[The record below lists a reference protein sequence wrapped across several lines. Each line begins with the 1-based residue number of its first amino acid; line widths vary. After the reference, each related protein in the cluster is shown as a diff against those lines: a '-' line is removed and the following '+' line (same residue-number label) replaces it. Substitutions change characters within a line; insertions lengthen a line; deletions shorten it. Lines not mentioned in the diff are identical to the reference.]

1 MCAKQIF
8 PANAFTHYLTHKVRC
23 VYIPEVTRQRNRGQS
38 GIYRA
43 HVRVAMAIC
52 AGGFKKNQPVAERS
66 SAACHATSVPS
77 QSNVMHLGLGANS
90 DINIFRFRAMRC

>member
-1 MCAKQIF
+1 
-8 PANAFTHYLTHKVRC
+8 
-23 VYIPEVTRQRNRGQS
+23 
-38 GIYRA
+38 
-43 HVRVAMAIC
+43 MAIC

-66 SAACHATSVPS
+66 SAACHATSLPS

>member
-1 MCAKQIF
+1 MESG
-8 PANAFTHYLTHKVRC
+8 HRRKVRSRC
-23 VYIPEVTRQRNRGQS
+23 PS
-38 GIYRA
+38 DRA
-43 HVRVAMAIC
+43 FAMAIC

-66 SAACHATSVPS
+66 SAACHATSLPS